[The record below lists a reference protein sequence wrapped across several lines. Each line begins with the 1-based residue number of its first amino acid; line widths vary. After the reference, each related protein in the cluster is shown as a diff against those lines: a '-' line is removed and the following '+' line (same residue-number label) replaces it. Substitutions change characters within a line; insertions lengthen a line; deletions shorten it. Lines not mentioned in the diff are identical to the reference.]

1 MVKVI
6 NDQALKAYKEA
17 ITPAWKAHQKAIT
30 RAEEDYRE
38 VETPAWKAYNEARAL
53 ATLPSKRKGALC

>member
-1 MVKVI
+1 MSNVTK
-6 NDQALKAYKEA
+6 DQALRAYKEA

-38 VETPAWKAYNEARAL
+38 VEAPAWKAYNEARAL
-53 ATLPSKRKGALC
+53 ATLPSKRKEHQC